1 MNIGMISRLS
11 IGQPKKARPT
21 LLKQLTLLDVIANGT
36 SIRLFKETLVT
47 FENGARSR
55 YVLSVRRQGKTGWV
69 SKQMIWPEG
78 ELELALLE
86 ANKAAQQ
93 EIQRVSLQATA

>member
-1 MNIGMISRLS
+1 MNIGVISRLS
-11 IGQPKKARPT
+11 IGQPKKDRPT

-36 SIRLFKETLVT
+36 SIRLFKETLAT

-55 YVLSVRRQGKTGWV
+55 YVMSVRRQGKTGWV

-78 ELELALLE
+78 KLELALLE